1 MKVFIAAVIILL
13 ILITGV
19 CVNGIFLHDRLCEM
33 IDAALL
39 LPDTVEADAAL
50 YTEAIGVL
58 HPLWD
63 KTRPI
68 TMITVSAL
76 RIEHIDRAIGDLQTA
91 WETGDDTAYR
101 QARGELILQLR
112 RLRAIESC
120 SFSAVV

>member
-1 MKVFIAAVIILL
+1 MKVFVAAVLILL
-13 ILITGV
+13 LLTGSV
-19 CVNGIFLHDRLCEM
+19 CVNGVFLHNRLGAL

-39 LPDTVEADAAL
+39 LPDTVDADAAQ
-50 YTEAIGVL
+50 YAEAIDAL

-76 RIEHIDRAIGDLQTA
+76 RIEHIDRAIGNLQAA

-112 RLRAIESC
+112 RLRDIESC
-120 SFSAVV
+120 SISAII

>member
-1 MKVFIAAVIILL
+1 MKVFVAAVLILL
-13 ILITGV
+13 LLTGGV
-19 CVNGIFLHDRLCEM
+19 CVNGVFLHNRLGALV
-33 IDAALL
+33 DAALL
-39 LPDTVEADAAL
+39 LPDAVDADAAQ
-50 YTEAIGVL
+50 YAEAIDAL

-63 KTRPI
+63 ETRPI

-112 RLRAIESC
+112 RLRDIESC
-120 SFSAVV
+120 SISAVV